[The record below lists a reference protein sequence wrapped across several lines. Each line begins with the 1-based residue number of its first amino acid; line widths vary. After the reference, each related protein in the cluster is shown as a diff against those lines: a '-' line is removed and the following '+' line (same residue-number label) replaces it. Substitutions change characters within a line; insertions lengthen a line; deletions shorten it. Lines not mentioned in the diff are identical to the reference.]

1 MFGIFLNDIWTYFI
15 LAALSPGLF
24 FDSFKLL
31 TAIKESDSIGDG
43 VAGEKSATKVDW
55 QLVGH

>member
-1 MFGIFLNDIWTYFI
+1 

>member
-1 MFGIFLNDIWTYFI
+1 MTSGPI
-15 LAALSPGLF
+15 LFWPPFHLDFF